1 MCLLALK
8 TTRADRRCCALPTR
22 SISVQLRGNETQWP
36 TVFLKNCLRHVLIY
50 NSNCAER
57 ELFSLDALPERF
69 KRRNHVTHTSAS
81 PPTAF
86 IYTADTVINSPS
98 EQRCEDGGVISG
110 ILQFQK
116 QKPRQFSCWG
126 LTVGALQGSGG
137 RVTLPGWIVSYK
149 TQTTVFEYVFDKM
162 SKHCITSPAVT
173 FWSPRSSIPLLNQS
187 GPQIH
192 LRSNYKTKQDD
203 RAFAALASTPW
214 KQLLKRVAESLDCLT
229 DSFS

>member
-69 KRRNHVTHTSAS
+69 KYRNHVTNTSAS

-86 IYTADTVINSPS
+86 IYTAHTVINRPS

-126 LTVGALQGSGG
+126 LTVGALQGSDR
-137 RVTLPGWIVSYK
+137 RVTLLVESLVTKHKQQCLNMSLIKCQSTAYPRPQLHSDLLGPQFHFSTNPGLKSIFAL
-149 TQTTVFEYVFDKM
+149 TTKPNKM
-162 SKHCITSPAVT
+162 IG
-173 FWSPRSSIPLLNQS
+173 PLL
-187 GPQIH
+187 
-192 LRSNYKTKQDD
+192 L
-203 RAFAALASTPW
+203 
-214 KQLLKRVAESLDCLT
+214 
-229 DSFS
+229 